1 MAVCGDRPPFSN
13 RILKVHLWEKGKN
26 FMNKEK
32 NIRWIPVLCFGV
44 LMLGLGSSDSLRGIF
59 SPVFQ
64 EHYSVG
70 GKGLSMMV
78 VISYV
83 GNLLFLSV
91 GGKMM
96 DTFDRKKVAMGM
108 LGIWMAAV
116 LLNVLTDSYPM
127 ILLSMFLALG
137 ASTMLNTTVNLL
149 TPMVCAGYA
158 GMMVNIFFF
167 IQGIGTSGSQF
178 LLGRYAFSYNGWKMI
193 NGVLFAVGLVS
204 LGLFAMVNLKPEK
217 RETQSAEGNSQGE
230 QRRKS
235 SDGVVENGIA
245 QSQNGKK
252 KKPQDMPGASVFWLL
267 VLMMGF
273 YFIGEHG
280 IMNWMLTYCMN
291 ALQMPSHT
299 ASAYLSIFWGG
310 MTVGRLVFAPVVQ
323 KLGVRKSLKYFGGA
337 GTVLFVAGVLSGSK
351 GVILLSGS
359 GLLISILYP
368 TMVLFFQQIY
378 PSSVVATKTGAIISA
393 ATIADIVFNAGFGA
407 LSDSVGIQI
416 SFLILPVCMVLYYC
430 FYLLLLRVSPSEA

>member
-178 LLGRYAFSYNGWKMI
+178 LLGRFAFSYDGWKMI

-204 LGLFAMVNLKPEK
+204 LVLFAMVNLKPEK
-217 RETQSAEGNSQGE
+217 IKPKTIQ
-230 QRRKS
+230 
-235 SDGVVENGIA
+235 
-245 QSQNGKK
+245 K
-252 KKPQDMPGASVFWLL
+252 KKPQDMPGASIFWLL

-299 ASAYLSIFWGG
+299 ASTYLSIFWGG

-337 GTVLFVAGVLSGSK
+337 GTVLFVTGVLSGSK
-351 GVILLSGS
+351 GVILLSSS

-368 TMVLFFQQIY
+368 TM
-378 PSSVVATKTGAIISA
+378 VATKTGAIISA

-407 LSDSVGIQI
+407 LSDSMGIQI

-430 FYLLLLRVSPSEA
+430 FYLLLLRVSPSEV

>member
-1 MAVCGDRPPFSN
+1 
-13 RILKVHLWEKGKN
+13 
-26 FMNKEK
+26 MNKEK
-32 NIRWIPVLCFGV
+32 NIRWIPDLCFGV

-178 LLGRYAFSYNGWKMI
+178 LLGRFAFSYDGWKMI

-204 LGLFAMVNLKPEK
+204 LVLFAMVNLKPEK
-217 RETQSAEGNSQGE
+217 IKPKTIQ
-230 QRRKS
+230 
-235 SDGVVENGIA
+235 
-245 QSQNGKK
+245 K
-252 KKPQDMPGASVFWLL
+252 KKPQDMPGASIFWLL

-299 ASAYLSIFWGG
+299 ASTYLSIFWGG

-337 GTVLFVAGVLSGSK
+337 GTVLFVTGVLSGSK
-351 GVILLSGS
+351 GVILLSSS

-378 PSSVVATKTGAIISA
+378 PVSVVATKTGAIISA

-407 LSDSVGIQI
+407 LSDSMGIQI

-430 FYLLLLRVSPSEA
+430 FYLLLLRVSPSEV

>member
-70 GKGLSMMV
+70 GRGLSMMV

-178 LLGRYAFSYNGWKMI
+178 LLGRFAFSYDGWKMI

-217 RETQSAEGNSQGE
+217 EKTKPKTSQ
-230 QRRKS
+230 
-235 SDGVVENGIA
+235 
-245 QSQNGKK
+245 K
-252 KKPQDMPGASVFWLL
+252 KKPQDMPGASIFWLL

-299 ASAYLSIFWGG
+299 ASTYLSIFWGG

-337 GTVLFVAGVLSGSK
+337 GTVLFVTGVLSGSK
-351 GVILLSGS
+351 GVILLSSS

-378 PSSVVATKTGAIISA
+378 PVSVVATKTGAIISA

-407 LSDSVGIQI
+407 LSDSMGIQI

-430 FYLLLLRVSPSEA
+430 FYLLLLRVSPLEA

>member
-70 GKGLSMMV
+70 GRGLSMMV

-96 DTFDRKKVAMGM
+96 DTFDQKKVAMGM

-178 LLGRYAFSYNGWKMI
+178 LLGRFAFSYDGWKMI

-204 LGLFAMVNLKPEK
+204 LVLFAMVNLKPEK
-217 RETQSAEGNSQGE
+217 IKPKTIQ
-230 QRRKS
+230 
-235 SDGVVENGIA
+235 
-245 QSQNGKK
+245 K
-252 KKPQDMPGASVFWLL
+252 KKPQDMPGASIFWLL

-299 ASAYLSIFWGG
+299 ASTYLSIFWGG

-337 GTVLFVAGVLSGSK
+337 GTVLFVTGVLSGSK
-351 GVILLSGS
+351 GVILLSSS

-378 PSSVVATKTGAIISA
+378 PVSVVATKTGAIISA

-407 LSDSVGIQI
+407 LSDSMGIQI
-416 SFLILPVCMVLYYC
+416 SFLILPVCMVLYYG
-430 FYLLLLRVSPSEA
+430 FYLLLLRVSPEERSAR

>member
-1 MAVCGDRPPFSN
+1 
-13 RILKVHLWEKGKN
+13 
-26 FMNKEK
+26 MNKEK

-70 GKGLSMMV
+70 GRGLSMMV
-78 VISYV
+78 LISYV

-178 LLGRYAFSYNGWKMI
+178 LLGRFAFSYDGWKMI

-217 RETQSAEGNSQGE
+217 EKTKPKTSQ
-230 QRRKS
+230 
-235 SDGVVENGIA
+235 
-245 QSQNGKK
+245 K
-252 KKPQDMPGASVFWLL
+252 KKPQDMPVASIFWLL

-337 GTVLFVAGVLSGSK
+337 GTVLFVTGVLSGSK
-351 GVILLSGS
+351 GVILLSSS

-378 PSSVVATKTGAIISA
+378 PVSVVATKTGAIISA

-407 LSDSVGIQI
+407 LSDSMGIQI

-430 FYLLLLRVSPSEA
+430 FYLLLLRVSPSEV

>member
-70 GKGLSMMV
+70 GRGLSMMV

-178 LLGRYAFSYNGWKMI
+178 LLGRFPFSYDGWKMI
-193 NGVLFAVGLVS
+193 TGVLFAVGLVS
-204 LGLFAMVNLKPEK
+204 LGLFTMVNLKPKKEK
-217 RETQSAEGNSQGE
+217 TKPKTSQ
-230 QRRKS
+230 
-235 SDGVVENGIA
+235 
-245 QSQNGKK
+245 K
-252 KKPQDMPGASVFWLL
+252 KKPQDMPGASIFWLL

-337 GTVLFVAGVLSGSK
+337 GTVLFVTGVLSGSK
-351 GVILLSGS
+351 GVILLSSS

-378 PSSVVATKTGAIISA
+378 PVSVVATKTGAIISA

-407 LSDSVGIQI
+407 LSDSMGIQI

-430 FYLLLLRVSPSEA
+430 FYLLLLRVSPSEV

>member
-1 MAVCGDRPPFSN
+1 MAVCGERPPFSN

-64 EHYSVG
+64 EHYGVG
-70 GKGLSMMV
+70 GRGLSMMV

-178 LLGRYAFSYNGWKMI
+178 LLGRFAFSYDGWKMI

-217 RETQSAEGNSQGE
+217 DKTKPKTSQ
-230 QRRKS
+230 
-235 SDGVVENGIA
+235 
-245 QSQNGKK
+245 K
-252 KKPQDMPGASVFWLL
+252 KKPQDMPGASIFWLL

-337 GTVLFVAGVLSGSK
+337 GTVLFVTGVLSGSK
-351 GVILLSGS
+351 GVILLSSS

-378 PSSVVATKTGAIISA
+378 PVSVVATKTGAIISA
-393 ATIADIVFNAGFGA
+393 ATIADSVFNAGFGA
-407 LSDSVGIQI
+407 LSDSMGIQI

-430 FYLLLLRVSPSEA
+430 FYLLLLRVSPSEV

>member
-70 GKGLSMMV
+70 GRGLSMMV

-178 LLGRYAFSYNGWKMI
+178 LLGRFAFSYDGWKMI

-204 LGLFAMVNLKPEK
+204 LVLFAMVNLKPEK
-217 RETQSAEGNSQGE
+217 EKTKPKTSQ
-230 QRRKS
+230 
-235 SDGVVENGIA
+235 
-245 QSQNGKK
+245 K
-252 KKPQDMPGASVFWLL
+252 KKPQDMPGASIFWLL

-299 ASAYLSIFWGG
+299 ASTYLSIFWGG

-337 GTVLFVAGVLSGSK
+337 GTVLFVTGVLSGSK
-351 GVILLSGS
+351 GVILLSSS

-378 PSSVVATKTGAIISA
+378 PVSVVATKTGAIISA

-407 LSDSVGIQI
+407 LSDSMGIQI

-430 FYLLLLRVSPSEA
+430 FYLLLLRVSPSEV

>member
-64 EHYSVG
+64 EHYGVG
-70 GKGLSMMV
+70 GRGLSMMV

-178 LLGRYAFSYNGWKMI
+178 LLGRFAFSYDGWKMI

-217 RETQSAEGNSQGE
+217 EKTKPKTSQ
-230 QRRKS
+230 
-235 SDGVVENGIA
+235 
-245 QSQNGKK
+245 K
-252 KKPQDMPGASVFWLL
+252 KKPQDMPGASIFWLL

-299 ASAYLSIFWGG
+299 ASTYLSIFWGG

-337 GTVLFVAGVLSGSK
+337 GTVLFVTGVLSGSK
-351 GVILLSGS
+351 GVILLSSS

-378 PSSVVATKTGAIISA
+378 PVSVVATKTGAIISA

-407 LSDSVGIQI
+407 LSDSMGIQI

-430 FYLLLLRVSPSEA
+430 FYLLLLRVSSLEA

>member
-1 MAVCGDRPPFSN
+1 
-13 RILKVHLWEKGKN
+13 
-26 FMNKEK
+26 MNKEK

-70 GKGLSMMV
+70 GRGLSMMV

-178 LLGRYAFSYNGWKMI
+178 LLGRFAFSYDGWKMI

-217 RETQSAEGNSQGE
+217 EKTKPKTSQ
-230 QRRKS
+230 
-235 SDGVVENGIA
+235 
-245 QSQNGKK
+245 K
-252 KKPQDMPGASVFWLL
+252 KKPQDMPGASIFWLL

-337 GTVLFVAGVLSGSK
+337 GTVLFVTGVLSGSK
-351 GVILLSGS
+351 GVILLSSS

-378 PSSVVATKTGAIISA
+378 PVSVVATKTGAIISA

-407 LSDSVGIQI
+407 LSDSMGIQI
-416 SFLILPVCMVLYYC
+416 SFLIPPVCMVLYYC
-430 FYLLLLRVSPSEA
+430 FYLLLLRVSSLEA

>member
-1 MAVCGDRPPFSN
+1 
-13 RILKVHLWEKGKN
+13 
-26 FMNKEK
+26 MNKEK
-32 NIRWIPVLCFGV
+32 KIRWIPVLCFGV

-64 EHYSVG
+64 EHYGVG
-70 GKGLSMMV
+70 GRGLSMMV

-204 LGLFAMVNLKPEK
+204 LVLFAMVNLKPEK
-217 RETQSAEGNSQGE
+217 EKTKPKTIQ
-230 QRRKS
+230 
-235 SDGVVENGIA
+235 
-245 QSQNGKK
+245 K
-252 KKPQDMPGASVFWLL
+252 KKPQDMPGASIFWLL

-359 GLLISILYP
+359 GLRISILYP

-407 LSDSVGIQI
+407 LSDSMGIQI
-416 SFLILPVCMVLYYC
+416 SFLILPVCMVLYYG
-430 FYLLLLRVSPSEA
+430 FYLLLLRVSPEERSAR

>member
-1 MAVCGDRPPFSN
+1 
-13 RILKVHLWEKGKN
+13 
-26 FMNKEK
+26 MNKEK

-64 EHYSVG
+64 EHYGVG
-70 GKGLSMMV
+70 GRGLSMMV

-178 LLGRYAFSYNGWKMI
+178 LLGRFAFSYDGWKMI

-217 RETQSAEGNSQGE
+217 EKTKPKTSQ
-230 QRRKS
+230 
-235 SDGVVENGIA
+235 
-245 QSQNGKK
+245 K
-252 KKPQDMPGASVFWLL
+252 KKPQDMPGASIFWLL

-337 GTVLFVAGVLSGSK
+337 GTVLFVAGVLSGSQ

-378 PSSVVATKTGAIISA
+378 PVSVVATKTGAIISA

-430 FYLLLLRVSPSEA
+430 FYLLLLRVSPSKA

>member
-1 MAVCGDRPPFSN
+1 
-13 RILKVHLWEKGKN
+13 
-26 FMNKEK
+26 MNKEK
-32 NIRWIPVLCFGV
+32 SIRWIPVLCFGV

-64 EHYSVG
+64 EHYGVG
-70 GKGLSMMV
+70 GRGLSMMV

-204 LGLFAMVNLKPEK
+204 LVLFAMVNLKPEK
-217 RETQSAEGNSQGE
+217 EKTKPKTIQ
-230 QRRKS
+230 
-235 SDGVVENGIA
+235 
-245 QSQNGKK
+245 K
-252 KKPQDMPGASVFWLL
+252 KKPQDMPGASIFWLL

-407 LSDSVGIQI
+407 LSDSMGIQI

-430 FYLLLLRVSPSEA
+430 FYLLLLRVSPSEV

>member
-1 MAVCGDRPPFSN
+1 
-13 RILKVHLWEKGKN
+13 
-26 FMNKEK
+26 MNKEK

-70 GKGLSMMV
+70 GRGLSMMV
-78 VISYV
+78 LISYV

-178 LLGRYAFSYNGWKMI
+178 LLGRFAFSYDGWKMI

-217 RETQSAEGNSQGE
+217 EKTKPKTSQ
-230 QRRKS
+230 
-235 SDGVVENGIA
+235 
-245 QSQNGKK
+245 K
-252 KKPQDMPGASVFWLL
+252 KKPQDMPGASIFWLL

-337 GTVLFVAGVLSGSK
+337 GTVLFVTGVLSGSK
-351 GVILLSGS
+351 GVILLSSS

-378 PSSVVATKTGAIISA
+378 PVSVVATKTGAIISA

-407 LSDSVGIQI
+407 LSDSMGIQI

-430 FYLLLLRVSPSEA
+430 FYLLLLRVSPSEV

>member
-13 RILKVHLWEKGKN
+13 RILKVHLWEKGKT

-178 LLGRYAFSYNGWKMI
+178 LLGRFAFSYDGFNMI
-193 NGVLFAVGLVS
+193 KGVLFGGGVVRVGCWPW
-204 LGLFAMVNLKPEK
+204 VNFKPEK
-217 RETQSAEGNSQGE
+217 IKPKTIQ
-230 QRRKS
+230 
-235 SDGVVENGIA
+235 
-245 QSQNGKK
+245 K
-252 KKPQDMPGASVFWLL
+252 KKPQDMPGASIFWLL

-337 GTVLFVAGVLSGSK
+337 GTVLFVTGVLSGSK
-351 GVILLSGS
+351 GVILLSSS

-378 PSSVVATKTGAIISA
+378 PVSVVATKTGAIISA

-407 LSDSVGIQI
+407 LSDSMGIQI

-430 FYLLLLRVSPSEA
+430 FYLLLLRVSPSEV

>member
-70 GKGLSMMV
+70 GRGLSMMV

-178 LLGRYAFSYNGWKMI
+178 LLGRFAFSYDGWKMI

-204 LGLFAMVNLKPEK
+204 LVLFAMVNLKPEK
-217 RETQSAEGNSQGE
+217 IKPKTIR
-230 QRRKS
+230 
-235 SDGVVENGIA
+235 
-245 QSQNGKK
+245 K
-252 KKPQDMPGASVFWLL
+252 KKPQDMPGASIFWLL

-299 ASAYLSIFWGG
+299 ASTYLSIFWGG

-337 GTVLFVAGVLSGSK
+337 GTVLFVTGVLSGSK
-351 GVILLSGS
+351 GVILLSSS

-378 PSSVVATKTGAIISA
+378 PVSVVATKTGAIISA

-407 LSDSVGIQI
+407 LSDSMGIQI

-430 FYLLLLRVSPSEA
+430 FYLLLLRVSPLEV

>member
-1 MAVCGDRPPFSN
+1 
-13 RILKVHLWEKGKN
+13 
-26 FMNKEK
+26 MNKEK

-64 EHYSVG
+64 EHYGVG
-70 GKGLSMMV
+70 GRGLSMMV

-178 LLGRYAFSYNGWKMI
+178 LLGRFAFSYDGWKMI

-204 LGLFAMVNLKPEK
+204 LVLFAMVNLKPEK
-217 RETQSAEGNSQGE
+217 IKPKTIQ
-230 QRRKS
+230 
-235 SDGVVENGIA
+235 
-245 QSQNGKK
+245 K
-252 KKPQDMPGASVFWLL
+252 KKPQDMPGASIFWLL

-299 ASAYLSIFWGG
+299 ASTYLSIFWGG

-337 GTVLFVAGVLSGSK
+337 GTVLFVTGVLSGSK
-351 GVILLSGS
+351 GVILLSSS

-378 PSSVVATKTGAIISA
+378 PVSVVATKTGAIISA

-407 LSDSVGIQI
+407 LSDSMGIQI

-430 FYLLLLRVSPSEA
+430 FYLLLLRVSPSEV

>member
-70 GKGLSMMV
+70 GRGLSMMV

-178 LLGRYAFSYNGWKMI
+178 LLGRFAFSYDGWKMI

-204 LGLFAMVNLKPEK
+204 LVLFAMVNLKPEEIK
-217 RETQSAEGNSQGE
+217 PKTIQ
-230 QRRKS
+230 
-235 SDGVVENGIA
+235 
-245 QSQNGKK
+245 K
-252 KKPQDMPGASVFWLL
+252 KKPQDMPGASIFWLL

-299 ASAYLSIFWGG
+299 ASTYLSIFWGG

-337 GTVLFVAGVLSGSK
+337 GTVLFVTGVLSGSK
-351 GVILLSGS
+351 GVILLSSS

-378 PSSVVATKTGAIISA
+378 PVSVVATKTGAIISA

-407 LSDSVGIQI
+407 LSDSMGIQI

-430 FYLLLLRVSPSEA
+430 FYLLLLRVSPSEV

>member
-70 GKGLSMMV
+70 GRGLSMMV

-178 LLGRYAFSYNGWKMI
+178 LLGRFAFSYDGWKMI

-217 RETQSAEGNSQGE
+217 EKTKPKTSQ
-230 QRRKS
+230 
-235 SDGVVENGIA
+235 
-245 QSQNGKK
+245 K
-252 KKPQDMPGASVFWLL
+252 KKPQDMPGASIFWLL

-351 GVILLSGS
+351 GVILLSSS

-378 PSSVVATKTGAIISA
+378 PVSVVATKTGAIISA

-407 LSDSVGIQI
+407 LSDSMGIQI

-430 FYLLLLRVSPSEA
+430 FYLLLLRVSPSEV

>member
-70 GKGLSMMV
+70 GRGLSMMV

-178 LLGRYAFSYNGWKMI
+178 LLGRFAFSYDGWKMI

-217 RETQSAEGNSQGE
+217 EKTKPKTSQ
-230 QRRKS
+230 
-235 SDGVVENGIA
+235 
-245 QSQNGKK
+245 K
-252 KKPQDMPGASVFWLL
+252 KKPQDMPGASIFWLL

-378 PSSVVATKTGAIISA
+378 PVSVVATKTGAIISA

-407 LSDSVGIQI
+407 LSDSMGIQI

-430 FYLLLLRVSPSEA
+430 FYLLLLRVSPLEA

>member
-1 MAVCGDRPPFSN
+1 
-13 RILKVHLWEKGKN
+13 
-26 FMNKEK
+26 MNKEK

-178 LLGRYAFSYNGWKMI
+178 LLGRFAFSYDGWKMI

-204 LGLFAMVNLKPEK
+204 LVLFAMVNLKPEK
-217 RETQSAEGNSQGE
+217 EKTKPKTSQ
-230 QRRKS
+230 
-235 SDGVVENGIA
+235 
-245 QSQNGKK
+245 K
-252 KKPQDMPGASVFWLL
+252 KKPQDMPGASIFWLL

-337 GTVLFVAGVLSGSK
+337 GTVLFVTGVLSGSK
-351 GVILLSGS
+351 GVILLSSS

-378 PSSVVATKTGAIISA
+378 PVSVVATKTGAIISA

-407 LSDSVGIQI
+407 LSDSMGIQI

-430 FYLLLLRVSPSEA
+430 FYLLLLRVSPSEV

>member
-178 LLGRYAFSYNGWKMI
+178 LLGRFAFSYDGWKMI

-217 RETQSAEGNSQGE
+217 IKPKTIQ
-230 QRRKS
+230 
-235 SDGVVENGIA
+235 
-245 QSQNGKK
+245 K
-252 KKPQDMPGASVFWLL
+252 KKPQDMPGASIFWLL

-337 GTVLFVAGVLSGSK
+337 GTVLFVTGVLSGSK
-351 GVILLSGS
+351 GVILLSSS

-378 PSSVVATKTGAIISA
+378 PVSVVATKTGAIISA

-407 LSDSVGIQI
+407 LSDSMGIQI

-430 FYLLLLRVSPSEA
+430 FYLLLLRVSPSEV

>member
-70 GKGLSMMV
+70 GRGLSMMV

-178 LLGRYAFSYNGWKMI
+178 LLGRFAFSYDGWKMI

-217 RETQSAEGNSQGE
+217 EKTKPKTSQ
-230 QRRKS
+230 
-235 SDGVVENGIA
+235 
-245 QSQNGKK
+245 K
-252 KKPQDMPGASVFWLL
+252 KKPQDMPGASIFWLL

-337 GTVLFVAGVLSGSK
+337 GTVLFVTGVLSGSK
-351 GVILLSGS
+351 GVILLSSS

-378 PSSVVATKTGAIISA
+378 PVSVVATKTGAIISA

-407 LSDSVGIQI
+407 LSDSMGIQI

>member
-1 MAVCGDRPPFSN
+1 
-13 RILKVHLWEKGKN
+13 
-26 FMNKEK
+26 MNKEK

-149 TPMVCAGYA
+149 TLMVCAGYA

-178 LLGRYAFSYNGWKMI
+178 LLGRFAFSYDGWKMI

-217 RETQSAEGNSQGE
+217 EKTKPKTSQ
-230 QRRKS
+230 
-235 SDGVVENGIA
+235 
-245 QSQNGKK
+245 K
-252 KKPQDMPGASVFWLL
+252 KKPQDMPGASIFWLL

-337 GTVLFVAGVLSGSK
+337 GTVLFVTGVLSGSK

-378 PSSVVATKTGAIISA
+378 PVSVVATKTGAIISA

-407 LSDSVGIQI
+407 LSDSMGIQI

-430 FYLLLLRVSPSEA
+430 FYLLLLRVSPSEV

>member
-70 GKGLSMMV
+70 GRGLSMMV

-178 LLGRYAFSYNGWKMI
+178 LLGRFAFSYDGWKMI

-217 RETQSAEGNSQGE
+217 EKTKPKTSQ
-230 QRRKS
+230 
-235 SDGVVENGIA
+235 
-245 QSQNGKK
+245 K
-252 KKPQDMPGASVFWLL
+252 KKPQDMPGASIFWLW

-280 IMNWMLTYCMN
+280 ILNWMLTYCMN

-351 GVILLSGS
+351 GVILLSSS

-378 PSSVVATKTGAIISA
+378 PVSVVATKTGAIISA

-407 LSDSVGIQI
+407 LSDSMGIQI

-430 FYLLLLRVSPSEA
+430 FYLLLLRVSPSEV